1 MAGLNKV
8 IIIGRLG
15 QDPELRTTATG
26 MPVANFS
33 VATSEKSKDGKET
46 VEWHRCLLFGKQA
59 ELASKY
65 LSKGKQVYLEGKIQT
80 KTYQDK
86 QGNAKSFTEILC
98 HQMVFLDSL
107 QKETQDAFN
116 DMIKTPDVPGS
127 YDDIP
132 F

>member
-59 ELASKY
+59 ELASK
-65 LSKGKQVYLEGKIQT
+65 
-80 KTYQDK
+80 
-86 QGNAKSFTEILC
+86 
-98 HQMVFLDSL
+98 
-107 QKETQDAFN
+107 
-116 DMIKTPDVPGS
+116 
-127 YDDIP
+127 
-132 F
+132 

>member
-107 QKETQDAFN
+107 QKETQDAFK

>member
-26 MPVANFS
+26 VTVANFS

-46 VEWHRCLLFGKQA
+46 TEWHRCLLFGKQA

-86 QGNAKSFTEILC
+86 QGNAKSSAEILC

-107 QKETQDAFN
+107 QKETQDAFK

>member
-86 QGNAKSFTEILC
+86 QGNAKSSTEILC

-107 QKETQDAFN
+107 QKETQDAFK